1 MSQKLVIL
9 RGPAASGK
17 TTICEQV
24 RDYDKKIVW
33 LSVDKMKPIFS
44 DFEDRTLEESNKAA
58 LAELKYLLGEGYS
71 VIFDGIFKNVNR
83 VYEAIKIAKEKNI
96 ETLVYQLRCSLETLQ
111 GRDKV
116 RPGVK
121 EGYRKPLGDKIIQ
134 SIHNTNLENPIEGAI
149 ELNTE
154 EKSLDNCLEIIRSNF
169 D

>member
-17 TTICEQV
+17 TTICEKI
-24 RDYDKKIVW
+24 RDFDKKIAW

-58 LAELKYLLGEGYS
+58 LAELKYLLDEGYS

-83 VYEAIKIAKEKNI
+83 VYEAIQIARDKNI
-96 ETLVYQLRCSLETLQ
+96 PVMVYQLRCSLETLK

-121 EGYRKPLGDKIIQ
+121 EGYRKPLGDVVIQ
-134 SIHNTNLENPIEGAI
+134 SIHKTNLENTIEGAI

-154 EKSLDNCLEIIRSNF
+154 EKSLDDCLEIIRSNF